1 MSENN
6 IEYVIMYDLEEQVED
21 LAKVTGLGKH
31 VIRRLLKS
39 QRVLIQDKLRLG
51 YGVNLKGVVQIIPKE
66 RADGIYLSSAV
77 AQSVVRPINIKT
89 IEANVNPN
97 DLLKENMIEDE
108 DLK

>member
-39 QRVLIQDKLRLG
+39 QRVLIQDKYIPSALSFGIICTTPLRFT
-51 YGVNLKGVVQIIPKE
+51 P
-66 RADGIYLSSAV
+66 
-77 AQSVVRPINIKT
+77 
-89 IEANVNPN
+89 
-97 DLLKENMIEDE
+97 
-108 DLK
+108 